1 MATIPSG
8 GRGVSALPSPLLSA
22 ASSASAD
29 TRYED
34 ITSPFSSARGRRPF
48 NQSSG
53 TSIDTRYEDV
63 TPPPS
68 TRSSVLSDDSTSAS
82 TPWPSSSLWSHTDNE
97 PSVRSEE
104 IDDFSAE
111 STENPSYR
119 YTNLPPIPPQPNHST
134 QYSES
139 PPPPP
144 SSSTVIATI
153 AAADKTTKSVVTSR
167 HFIQRMQST
176 VLFCEQSIREGQIMQ
191 ATILKQEAESIKQD
205 MAVHFAQTQSE
216 VAKNT
221 ALQAQMIEMQKATAN
236 LLQTYELH
244 EYPIPRLFIILPKED
259 TTRREEIAG
268 LFVKR
273 FRLYFLCECGEHTK
287 STDGSESRM
296 SHEIHLARHEGYDLD
311 QPNEFFRKYGSYVLA
326 LLQMLK
332 YGVAAAGMVVTPL
345 NIFKVGEGLDEVED
359 SQEGTTRL
367 PEDGLTNTSA
377 ATMAEPVIINKLEAL
392 EDADLRH
399 LGSFLK
405 CKDEAKVLG
414 NLYRTV
420 TSEGHVKWVC
430 LDHYR
435 ETYRT
440 SALLEFRS
448 ILETN
453 GGHYDDRY
461 GRVTIR
467 LSSSILA
474 QQFYSILANTWF
486 VQELVISMAWDM
498 SLDDF
503 RILKS
508 VIQRSIIYHLDIDAC
523 GLSGSTF
530 DFINRGRRWEPVL
543 QMMGNSKL
551 GSIAVRNMLGFLL
564 RAGKM
569 PATLQI
575 KMLDLSD
582 QFTSAEEYPT
592 LRKLLLASPSLAE
605 LSLFVSSIWIR
616 FDLVKQ
622 LTGDLKQLSAL
633 SLKGQNGSTASVSY
647 RKGTGEVANIE
658 LSVCDYESRRILQ
671 LPMVTALSF
680 LGGTAQDEDT
690 IRSALKT
697 FRQLKS
703 LQLTCI
709 PRDFLRVLLFVHLI
723 VDKDTPLDQLSLR
736 NATGDVQVTIS
747 SYPGTDIDFGQHLI
761 SLSDITSF
769 DAFLRTC
776 PQLETLSFLTPSLA
790 GGIEFVRGIAELK
803 GTLRNLTVRQPNG
816 SKADIVFELRTGE
829 IGSVKLRLYD
839 VVSPKMLQLP
849 NVKKVS
855 ISLGEK
861 RKLGALVQSIILSYS
876 GLETIKFLD
885 LGVED
890 RATLRFFQQAV
901 QDFSNWDQ
909 GSSPPSDQPRDESQE
924 VQVRRAGSSSLVDL
938 PQEFVALGNAFR
950 AVFWISDL
958 PLIISSATG
967 SNVSGDNSI
976 FPVAPAFVLQ
986 RHDGRTA
993 SIRIDTSTSDDSAIV
1008 LHVCDFESAESIAP
1022 TSGTSLTIVAKKCL
1036 FL

>member
-1 MATIPSG
+1 
-8 GRGVSALPSPLLSA
+8 
-22 ASSASAD
+22 
-29 TRYED
+29 
-34 ITSPFSSARGRRPF
+34 
-48 NQSSG
+48 
-53 TSIDTRYEDV
+53 
-63 TPPPS
+63 
-68 TRSSVLSDDSTSAS
+68 
-82 TPWPSSSLWSHTDNE
+82 
-97 PSVRSEE
+97 
-104 IDDFSAE
+104 
-111 STENPSYR
+111 
-119 YTNLPPIPPQPNHST
+119 
-134 QYSES
+134 
-139 PPPPP
+139 
-144 SSSTVIATI
+144 
-153 AAADKTTKSVVTSR
+153 
-167 HFIQRMQST
+167 
-176 VLFCEQSIREGQIMQ
+176 MQ

-221 ALQAQMIEMQKATAN
+221 ALQAQMIEMQLAAEKMTRRILRQPWTLTNGYLRCNKRKATAN